1 MQVNIIDL
9 KWPIQHFH
17 LIIKVSIIRN
27 TAFCFYGKGLPMDMR
42 NDSGTTAVKNN
53 SETENK
59 YNKKFTRNDE
69 TTETIYAKGRRIVNP
84 TKNKG
89 KIELH
94 RLFPN
99 ADHYKF

>member
-1 MQVNIIDL
+1 
-9 KWPIQHFH
+9 
-17 LIIKVSIIRN
+17 
-27 TAFCFYGKGLPMDMR
+27 MDMR
-42 NDSGTTAVKNN
+42 NKSGTTAAKNN
-53 SETENK
+53 SEPEKK
-59 YNKKFTRNDE
+59 YYKKFTSNDE

-99 ADHYKF
+99 ADHY